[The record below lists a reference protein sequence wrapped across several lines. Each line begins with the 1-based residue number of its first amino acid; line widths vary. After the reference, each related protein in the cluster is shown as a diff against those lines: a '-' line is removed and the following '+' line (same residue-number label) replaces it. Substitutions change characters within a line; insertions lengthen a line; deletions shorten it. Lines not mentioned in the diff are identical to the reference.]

1 MHYTSTLV
9 SSPSNLPGYKTGDTI
24 SMGDGSAWVYYEGA
38 GWVPDVSSGAA
49 FAAPK
54 PSGNDDTAVL
64 QDFLDTMGAEAAAS
78 KRRRTVELYGQ
89 APYLVSGLWHPE
101 FVHIKG
107 NGTTLIK
114 TANAAYIP
122 NGLHISPLS
131 SVIRA
136 KWNKKNGSWYG
147 SARFM
152 GLEDITLDSNN
163 KDYLAVM
170 EYFNVENL
178 LLKDVTIIA
187 GLWAQNWSTRIGG
200 KNITIVNPRVLG
212 ATRVFQDALHISFG
226 ENIHVLGGYLESGD
240 DGLAFGDD
248 QVTANEYY
256 DDQGLKNF
264 SATGVTCLST
274 RGAGCK
280 VYVPATKP
288 FASALGYTKTGR
300 VSGGRVSFTGRVGQL
315 RNGGVSLMN
324 HATPDTSVISDL
336 RDVHVKANL
345 DVGTDGA
352 GVYSAVP
359 GTLIGSP
366 TAVSLASEAIVTL
379 NGHGLTT
386 GKVVSFI
393 NIPSTGMQNLTGFYQ
408 VRIPTANTFG
418 LSDIAYRS
426 GVGLNSTTFA
436 PWTSGQL
443 IHVSSGT
450 GYTVGDDLTLAGGSV
465 QEAAVFR
472 VTQVGPNGEV
482 EAVRPISRG
491 KYTSLPATPNLPT
504 GGTGTGC
511 QLFLELTHSG
521 VNAYGVSSVG
531 TMDTSIEAS
540 LVINDTTGSSTRF
553 GVGYLQDVQGT
564 QTTVNCLNVPGNG
577 GVQLVNSSLVH
588 KTRDNI
594 ITGHL
599 VSNADVSPSV
609 GHVSLANAR
618 NTTLRDCLLENVQTN
633 AAAINFAFTGNFW
646 QEHVLVSAVDGVDGF
661 GSYECPIGTPAVGWR
676 VGDYVGIFDNVL
688 SGGGSLNGYYWIY
701 KMFGETTIY
710 LKDFNNEVVGLRG
723 ATITT
728 PGRTA
733 LTQNTVTLERVTVRG
748 GASSYGVGAASAAP
762 VRGNGLIIKDSDFS
776 GVATPVGPNVM
787 NLPVVSVTNTLG
799 ISCDTR
805 VYKSAAVTHSMLTSR
820 KIILQPSANLTINAP
835 TSARK
840 GDELDITIVHPA
852 GGAVTVTWASVFKKA
867 ADGTATAASSGSTR
881 FVYNGTN
888 WVQKGGAL
896 TYFA

>member
-1 MHYTSTLV
+1 MHYTSNLV
-9 SSPSNLPGYKTGDTI
+9 SSPSNLPGYRTGDTI

-54 PSGNDDTAVL
+54 PSGNDDTAIL
-64 QDFLDTMGAEAAAS
+64 QDFLDTMGAEAVAS

-101 FVHIKG
+101 FIHIKG

-178 LLKDVTIIA
+178 LIKDVTLIA
-187 GLWAQNWSTRIGG
+187 GLWSLNWCTRIGG
-200 KNITIVNPRVLG
+200 KNITIMNPRILG
-212 ATRVFQDALHISFG
+212 ATRVFQDGLHILFG
-226 ENIHVLGGYLESGD
+226 ENIHVIGGYIESGD
-240 DGLAFGDD
+240 DSLAFGDD
-248 QVTANEYY
+248 QITNSEYY

-264 SATGVTCLST
+264 SATGVTCLGT
-274 RGAGCK
+274 RGMGCK
-280 VYVPATKP
+280 VYAPAVKP
-288 FASALGYTKTGR
+288 FASALGYTQTGR
-300 VSGGRVSFTGRVGQL
+300 VSGGRISFTGRVGQL
-315 RNGGVSLMN
+315 RNGGMAFFN
-324 HATPDTSVISDL
+324 HAAPSDIVQTDI
-336 RDVHVKANL
+336 RDVSVTANV
-345 DVGTDGA
+345 DIGTDGT

-359 GTLIGSP
+359 GVLVGSP
-366 TAVSLASEAIVTL
+366 TAVSLASEAVVSL

-386 GKVVSFI
+386 GQVVSFI
-393 NIPSTGMQNLTGFYQ
+393 NIPGTGMQDLTGFYQ
-408 VRIPTANTFG
+408 VRNPTANTFG

-426 GVGLNSTTFA
+426 TVGLNSTLFA
-436 PWTSGQL
+436 AWTTGQL

-465 QEAAVFR
+465 QEHAVFR

-491 KYTSLPATPNLPT
+491 KYTTLPPTPNSPT

-521 VNAYGVSSVG
+521 VNAYGITNVG
-531 TMDTSIEAS
+531 SLDTSFQGRTI
-540 LVINDTTGSSTRF
+540 INDTTGSSPRF

-564 QTTVNCLNVPGNG
+564 TTDVNCPLMPAKG
-577 GVQLVNSSLVH
+577 GIQVVNSSQIH
-588 KTRDNI
+588 KTRRNRLK
-594 ITGHL
+594 GHL
-599 VSNADVSPSV
+599 VSGSTIDATI
-609 GHVSLANAR
+609 GHVMLTNAR
-618 NTTLRDCLLENVQTN
+618 DTILSDMLLENVQTDV
-633 AAAINFAFTGNFW
+633 AAINFGFNGNYW
-646 QEHVLVSAVDGVDGF
+646 QEHVLVGALDGVDGQ
-661 GSYECPIGTPAVGWR
+661 GNYECPIGTPAVGWQ
-676 VGDYVGIFDNVL
+676 VGDYVGIFGNAL
-688 SGGGSLNGYYWIY
+688 SDGGSLNGNYWIY
-701 KMFGETTIY
+701 KMSNDTTIY
-710 LKDFNNEVVGLRG
+710 LKDFNGEIVGLRG

-728 PGRTA
+728 PGKTA
-733 LTQNTVTLERVTVRG
+733 LTQNSVTLERVTVRS
-748 GASSYGVGAASAAP
+748 GAPSSYGVGAAGTGRA
-762 VRGNGLIIKDSDFS
+762 NGMIIRDCDFS
-776 GVATPVGPNVM
+776 GVTTPMSPNVTG
-787 NLPVVSVTNTLG
+787 LPFMSVSNTLG
-799 ISCDTR
+799 ITNETR
-805 VYKSAAVTHSMLTSR
+805 VYKSATVTHSMLASR
-820 KIILQPSANLTINAP
+820 RILLQPSANLTIAAP
-835 TSARK
+835 TSPQK
-840 GDELDITIVHPA
+840 GDELDVTITHPA
-852 GGAVTVTWASVFKKA
+852 GGAVTVTWNAVFKKA
-867 ADGTATAASSGSTR
+867 ADGAASAGASGSTR
-881 FVYNGTN
+881 FVYNGVN

>member
-1 MHYTSTLV
+1 MHYTSNLV
-9 SSPSNLPGYKTGDTI
+9 SSPSNLPGYRTGDTI

-54 PSGNDDTAVL
+54 PSGNDDTAIL

-101 FVHIKG
+101 FIHIKG

-122 NGLHISPLS
+122 NGMFTSPLS

-178 LLKDVTIIA
+178 LIKDVTLIA
-187 GLWAQNWSTRIGG
+187 GLWSLNWSTRIGG
-200 KNITIVNPRVLG
+200 KNITIMNPKILG
-212 ATRVFQDALHISFG
+212 ATRVFQDGLHILFG
-226 ENIHVLGGYLESGD
+226 ENIHVIGGYLESGD

-248 QVTANEYY
+248 QITDSEYY

-264 SATGVTCLST
+264 SATGVTCLGT
-274 RGAGCK
+274 RGMGCK
-280 VYVPATKP
+280 VYAPAVKP
-288 FASALGYTKTGR
+288 FASALGYTQTGR
-300 VSGGRVSFTGRVGQL
+300 VSGGRISFTGRVGQL
-315 RNGGVSLMN
+315 RNGGMAFLN
-324 HATPDTSVISDL
+324 HAAPSDIVQTDI
-336 RDVHVKANL
+336 RDVTVMANV
-345 DVGTDGA
+345 DIGTDGT

-359 GTLIGSP
+359 GVLVGSP
-366 TAVSLASEAIVTL
+366 TAVSLALEAVVSL

-386 GKVVSFI
+386 GQVVSFI
-393 NIPSTGMQNLTGFYQ
+393 DIPGTGMQNLTGFYQ
-408 VRIPTANTFG
+408 VRNPTANTFG
-418 LSDIAYRS
+418 LSDIAYRNN
-426 GVGLNSTTFA
+426 VGLNSTLFA
-436 PWTSGQL
+436 AWTTGQL
-443 IHVSSGT
+443 IRVSSGT
-450 GYTVGDDLTLAGGSV
+450 GYTVGDDLTLSGGSV
-465 QEAAVFR
+465 QEHAVFR

-491 KYTSLPATPNLPT
+491 KYTTLPPTPNSPT

-521 VNAYGVSSVG
+521 VNAFGVTNVG

-540 LVINDTTGSSTRF
+540 LTINDTTGAATRF

-564 QTTVNCLNVPGNG
+564 TTDVNCPLMPAKG
-577 GVQLVNSSLVH
+577 GIQVVNSSQIH
-588 KTRDNI
+588 KTRRNRLK
-594 ITGHL
+594 GHL
-599 VSNADVSPSV
+599 VSGSV
-609 GHVSLANAR
+609 IDATIGHVLLMNAR
-618 NTTLRDCLLENVQTN
+618 DTILGDMLLENVQSDV
-633 AAAINFAFTGNFW
+633 AAINFGFSGNYW
-646 QEHVLVSAVDGVDGF
+646 QEHVLVSALDGVDGQ
-661 GSYECPIGTPAVGWR
+661 GNYECPIGTPAIGWQ

-688 SGGGSLNGYYWIY
+688 SGGGSLNGNYWIY
-701 KMFGETTIY
+701 KMFGDTTIF
-710 LKDFNNEVVGLRG
+710 LKDFNGEIVGLRG

-728 PGRTA
+728 PGKTA
-733 LTQNTVTLERVTVRG
+733 LTQNSVTLERVTIRG
-748 GASSYGVGAASAAP
+748 GASSYGVGAASNNP
-762 VRGNGLIIKDSDFS
+762 IRVNGLVIKDSDLS
-776 GVATPVGPNVM
+776 GVVTPLSQNVL
-787 NLPVVSVTNTLG
+787 NLPIMSVTNTLG
-799 ISCDTR
+799 ITCDTR
-805 VYKSAAVTHSMLTSR
+805 VYKAASITHSMLTSR
-820 KIILQPSANLTINAP
+820 KIVLQPSANLTINAP

-840 GDELDITIVHPA
+840 GDELDVTIVHPA
-852 GGAVTVTWASVFKKA
+852 GGAVTVTWDAAFRKA
-867 ADGTATAASSGSTR
+867 DDGTAAAGSTGSTR
-881 FVYNGTN
+881 FVYNGVK

-896 TYFA
+896 AYFA

>member
-1 MHYTSTLV
+1 MHYTSNLV
-9 SSPSNLPGYKTGDTI
+9 TSPSNLPGYKTGDTI

-114 TANAAYIP
+114 TANTAYVP
-122 NGLHISPLS
+122 NGMFNSPLS

-147 SARFM
+147 SARYM
-152 GLEDITLDSNN
+152 GLEDITLDSAN
-163 KDYLAVM
+163 KNYLSIM

-178 LLKDVTIIA
+178 LIKDVTLIA
-187 GLWAQNWSTRIGG
+187 GLWSLNWSTRIGG
-200 KNITIVNPRVLG
+200 KNISIVNPTILG
-212 ATRVFQDALHISFG
+212 ATRVFQDGLHIMFG
-226 ENIHVLGGYLESGD
+226 ENIHVIGGYIEAGD
-240 DGLAFGDD
+240 DCLAFGDD
-248 QVTANEYY
+248 RITAAEYY
-256 DDQGLKNF
+256 DDQDLKNF
-264 SATGVTCLST
+264 SAVGVSALGT
-274 RGAGCK
+274 RGMGCK

-288 FASALGYTKTGR
+288 FAAELGYTKTGR

-315 RNGGVSLMN
+315 RNGGVAFIN
-324 HATPDTSVISDL
+324 HATPGTSVIADL
-336 RDVHVKANL
+336 RDVHVKADL
-345 DVGTDGA
+345 DIGTDGT

-366 TAVSLASEAIVTL
+366 TAVTRDSEAIVTL

-386 GKVVSFI
+386 GKVVSFV
-393 NIPSTGMQNLTGFYQ
+393 NIPSNGMQNLVGFYQ
-408 VRIPTANTFG
+408 VRSPTANTFG
-418 LSDIAYRS
+418 LSDIAYRNNAS
-426 GVGLNSTTFA
+426 LDSTTFA
-436 PWTSGQL
+436 AWTSGQL

-450 GYTVGDDLTLAGGSV
+450 GYTVGDDLTLAGGSA
-465 QEAAVFR
+465 QENAVFR

-491 KYTSLPATPNLPT
+491 KYTALPPTPNLPT
-504 GGTGTGC
+504 GGTGSGC

-521 VNAYGVSSVG
+521 VNAFGVTNVG

-540 LVINDTTGSSTRF
+540 VTINDTTGSATRF

-564 QTTVNCLNVPGNG
+564 QTTVNCQNMPGNG
-577 GVQLVNSSLVH
+577 GVQIVNSSFVH

-599 VSNADVSPSV
+599 VGNANVSGVV
-609 GHVSLANAR
+609 GHVTLANAR
-618 NTTLRDCLLENVQTN
+618 NTILRDCLLEGVQVDS
-633 AAAINFAFTGNFW
+633 AAVDFAFNGNYW
-646 QEHVLVSAVDGVDGF
+646 QEHVIVTATDTVDGF
-661 GSYECPIGTPAVGWR
+661 GNYECPISTPAVGWR

-688 SGGGSLNGYYWIY
+688 SGGGSLDGYYWIY
-701 KMFGETTIY
+701 KMFGDTTIY
-710 LKDFNNEVVGLRG
+710 LKDFNNEIVGLRG
-723 ATITT
+723 ATVTT
-728 PGRTA
+728 PGRIA
-733 LTQNTVTLERVTVRG
+733 LTQNTVTLERVTIRG
-748 GASSYGVGAASAAP
+748 GASSYGVGAALASP
-762 VRGNGLIIKDSDFS
+762 VRGNGLIIKDSDLS
-776 GVATPVGPNVM
+776 GVITPLSTTVM
-787 NLPVVSVTNTLG
+787 DLPILSVTNTLG
-799 ISCDTR
+799 VSCDTR

-840 GDELDITIVHPA
+840 GDELDITIMHPA
-852 GGAVTVTWASVFKKA
+852 GGAVTVTWDAVFKKA

-881 FVYNGTN
+881 FAYDGTK

-896 TYFA
+896 AYFA

>member
-1 MHYTSTLV
+1 MHYTSNLV
-9 SSPSNLPGYKTGDTI
+9 TSPSNLPGYKTGDTI

-54 PSGNDDTAVL
+54 PSGNDDTAIL

-114 TANAAYIP
+114 TANAAYIN
-122 NGLHISPLS
+122 NGLFTSPLS

-147 SARFM
+147 SARYM
-152 GLEDITLDSNN
+152 GLEDITLDSAN
-163 KDYLAVM
+163 KDYLSIL

-178 LLKDVTIIA
+178 LLKDVTLIA

-200 KNITIVNPRVLG
+200 KNITIMNPTILG
-212 ATRVFQDALHISFG
+212 ATRVFQDGLHILFG
-226 ENIHVLGGYLESGD
+226 ENIHVIGGYIEAGD
-240 DGLAFGDD
+240 DCLAFGDD
-248 QVTANEYY
+248 RITSTEYY
-256 DDQGLKNF
+256 DDQGLVNF
-264 SATGVTCLST
+264 SAHGVSTLGT
-274 RGAGCK
+274 RGMGCK

-288 FASALGYTKTGR
+288 FGVELGYTKTGR
-300 VSGGRVSFTGRVGQL
+300 VSGGRVSFSGRVGQL
-315 RNGGVSLMN
+315 RNGGVAYIN

-336 RDVHVKANL
+336 RDVHVKADL
-345 DVGTDGA
+345 VVGTDGT

-366 TAVSLASEAIVTL
+366 SAVSLASEAIVTL

-386 GKVVSFI
+386 GKVVTFI

-426 GVGLNSTTFA
+426 NVGLDSTTFA

-521 VNAYGVSSVG
+521 VNAFGVTNVG

-540 LVINDTTGSSTRF
+540 LIINDTVDAAIRF

-564 QTTVNCLNVPGNG
+564 QTTVNCLNLPGNG
-577 GVQLVNSSLVH
+577 GVQILNSALVH
-588 KTRDNI
+588 KTRDNCI
-594 ITGHL
+594 SGHL
-599 VSNADVSPSV
+599 VGNASVSPSI
-609 GHVSLANAR
+609 GHVAAANAR
-618 NTTLRDCLLENVQTN
+618 NTLLRDCLFEGVQTDV
-633 AAAINFAFTGNFW
+633 AAVNFAFNGNYW
-646 QEHVLVSAVDGVDGF
+646 QEHVFVTAVDGVDGF
-661 GSYECPIGTPAVGWR
+661 GAYECPIGTPAIGWR
-676 VGDYVGIFDNVL
+676 VGDYVGIFDNEL

-710 LKDFNNEVVGLRG
+710 LKDFNDEIVGLRG
-723 ATITT
+723 ATVTT

-733 LTQNTVTLERVTVRG
+733 LTQNTLTMERVTLRG
-748 GASSYGVGAASAAP
+748 GTSSYGVGAASASP
-762 VRGNGLIIKDSDFS
+762 VRATGLIIKDCDFS
-776 GVATPVGPNVM
+776 GIAAPLSPNVLS
-787 NLPVVSVTNTLG
+787 LPILSVTNTLG
-799 ISCDTR
+799 ISCDVR
-805 VYKSAAVTHSMLTSR
+805 VYKTATVTHSMLASR
-820 KIILQPSANLTINAP
+820 KIVLQPSANLTINAP

-852 GGAVTVTWASVFKKA
+852 GGAVTVTWNAVFKKA
-867 ADGTATAASSGSTR
+867 NDGTAAAGSTGSTR
-881 FVYNGTN
+881 FVYNGSA

-896 TYFA
+896 AYFA

>member
-1 MHYTSTLV
+1 MHYTSNLV
-9 SSPSNLPGYKTGDTI
+9 SSPSNLPGYRTGDTI

-54 PSGNDDTAVL
+54 PSGNDDTAIL

-101 FVHIKG
+101 FIHIKG

-114 TANAAYIP
+114 TTNAVYT
-122 NGLHISPLS
+122 NGALFTSPLS

-152 GLEDITLDSNN
+152 GLEDITLDAAN
-163 KDYLAVM
+163 KDYLSVM

-178 LLKDVTIIA
+178 LIKDVTLIA
-187 GLWAQNWSTRIGG
+187 GLWSQNWSTRIGG
-200 KNITIVNPRVLG
+200 KNITIMNPRVLG
-212 ATRVFQDALHISFG
+212 ATRVFQDGLHILFG
-226 ENIHVLGGYLESGD
+226 ENIHVIGGYIEAGD
-240 DGLAFGDD
+240 DCLAFGDD
-248 QVTANEYY
+248 QITNSEYY

-264 SATGVTCLST
+264 SAVGVSTLGT

-300 VSGGRVSFTGRVGQL
+300 VSGGRISFTGRVGQL

-336 RDVHVKANL
+336 RDVHVEADL
-345 DVGTDGA
+345 DVGTDGT
-352 GVYSAVP
+352 GVYSAIP

-366 TAVSLASEAIVTL
+366 SAVSLASEAIVTL

-393 NIPSTGMQNLTGFYQ
+393 NIPSNGMQNLSGFYQ

-418 LSDIAYRS
+418 LSDIAYRNN
-426 GVGLNSTTFA
+426 VGLDSTAFA
-436 PWTSGQL
+436 AWTSGQL
-443 IHVSSGT
+443 VHVSSGT
-450 GYTVGDDLTLAGGSV
+450 GYTVGDDLTLSGGSV
-465 QEAAVFR
+465 QEHAVFR

-491 KYTSLPATPNLPT
+491 KYTTLPPTPNSPT

-521 VNAYGVSSVG
+521 VNAFGVMNVG
-531 TMDTSIEAS
+531 TMDTSVEAS

-553 GVGYLQDVQGT
+553 GVGSLQDVQGT
-564 QTTVNCLNVPGNG
+564 QTKINCQNMPGNG
-577 GVQLVNSSLVH
+577 GIQIANASTVH
-588 KTRDNI
+588 KTRDNRI
-594 ITGHL
+594 SGHL
-599 VSNADVSPSV
+599 VSNADVSV
-609 GHVSLANAR
+609 VNGHVISFNAR
-618 NTTLRDCLLENVQTN
+618 DTVLHDCLFEGVQPNV
-633 AAAINFAFTGNFW
+633 AAINFGFNGNFW
-646 QEHVLVSAVDGVDGF
+646 QEHVFVSATDSVDGF
-661 GSYECPIGTPAVGWR
+661 GAYECPIGTPAVGWR
-676 VGDYVGIFDNVL
+676 AGDYVGIFDNVL

-723 ATITT
+723 ATVVT

-733 LTQNTVTLERVTVRG
+733 LTQNTMTLERVTIRG
-748 GASSYGVGAASAAP
+748 GASSYGIGAASNNP
-762 VRGNGLIIKDSDFS
+762 LRVNGLVIKDSDFS
-776 GVATPVGPNVM
+776 GVITPLAPNVM
-787 NLPVVSVTNTLG
+787 NLPIMSVANTLG
-799 ISCDTR
+799 ITCDTR
-805 VYKSAAVTHSMLTSR
+805 VYKAASVTHSMLTSR
-820 KIILQPSANLTINAP
+820 KIVLQPSANLTINAP

-840 GDELDITIVHPA
+840 GDELDVTIVHPA

-867 ADGTATAASSGSTR
+867 DDGTAAAGSTGSTR
-881 FVYNGTN
+881 FAYDGTK

-896 TYFA
+896 AYFA